1 MNSFL
6 LVCDMFSFVFWRN
19 LRPEKKTFRDYLTF
33 SMYPILNILL
43 YNSGLQSEFKTFN
56 VQFES
61 RIWSSSVFF
70 WSQFEHVE
78 VETMYY
84 KNVNKILLEFWVNR
98 FLEKI
103 NNKQP
108 SRWLRSGCMLTA
120 LPIVSFNN
128 KKVQSSSQTKLTCIN
143 CIRSRH

>member
-1 MNSFL
+1 MSCLIYHFCRIHNIEPILWILQKSTVGGTAASFQVIKL
-6 LVCDMFSFVFWRN
+6 SYCQNDSPMGGSFWQTWSIIYFLN
-19 LRPEKKTFRDYLTF
+19 YAYLEIKPRPV
-33 SMYPILNILL
+33 LNILL
-43 YNSGLQSEFKTFN
+43 NNSGLQSEFKTFN

-98 FLEKI
+98 F
-103 NNKQP
+103 
-108 SRWLRSGCMLTA
+108 
-120 LPIVSFNN
+120 
-128 KKVQSSSQTKLTCIN
+128 
-143 CIRSRH
+143 